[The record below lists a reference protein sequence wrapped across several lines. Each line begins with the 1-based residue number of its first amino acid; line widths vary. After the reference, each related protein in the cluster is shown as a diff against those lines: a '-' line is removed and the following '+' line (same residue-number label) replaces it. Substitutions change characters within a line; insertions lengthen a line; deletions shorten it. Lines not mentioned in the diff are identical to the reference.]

1 MKKPIDLIIENA
13 KNFYLEKNFL
23 EEESCYK
30 KIYKTYNNNI
40 NVLQKLFLF
49 QIGLERWKSAF
60 ECCSIINEIETTFE
74 TINNL
79 GLISIKLNNLLEA
92 ENYYRKSILIKENY
106 KAFEGLGD
114 IYKLKENFEKA
125 EHFYKK
131 SLQFNNK
138 NYSIFI
144 QLGLINKAQGKYK
157 EAKLFLKE
165 AIKLDPDKAQGYQNL
180 VSIEIATKNKYD
192 QIKNLLIKSNNLGKK
207 DFVNSLRKK
216 EFIPF
221 YKLSFDYNQL
231 SYLSLKRKL
240 DSKESKYLKF
250 LNKKLKD
257 SKNIRE
263 EINISNEE
271 IEIIE
276 AYMTLNKDYIPIKI
290 NKNFL
295 NKSLDWEDIEKK
307 YLNSR
312 LKIVTVDNFL
322 EEETIEELRNFYLES
337 NIWNHT
343 YENKNYLGSLLG
355 LGNYSTIHEG
365 IIIELKN
372 NLKKI
377 LKNNDFQTLWAFNYD
392 NLKNKGI
399 SLHADFAKIN
409 LNFWITPDKYNQ
421 TKNFGGLK
429 IYDKPAPKDWT
440 YNDYNSKDNK
450 INEYL
455 LKSKAKSIDI
465 PYKFNRLII
474 FDSSLFH
481 ETQNLTFSDEFI
493 GRRINNTFL
502 FGSRNQ
508 KIR

>member
-13 KNFYLEKNFL
+13 KNFYLNKNFL

-49 QIGLERWKSAF
+49 QVSLERWKSAF
-60 ECCSIINEIETTFE
+60 ECCSIINEIESTFE

-79 GLISIKLNNLLEA
+79 GLISIKLDNLVDA
-92 ENYYRKSILIKENY
+92 ENYFRKSILIKENH
-106 KAFEGLGD
+106 KAYEGLGD
-114 IYKLKENFEKA
+114 IYKIKENFEKA
-125 EHFYKK
+125 EFFYKK
-131 SLQFNNK
+131 SIQFNNK

-144 QLGLINKAQGKYK
+144 QLGLINKEQGKYK
-157 EAKLFLKE
+157 EAKLFLEE
-165 AIKLDPDKAQGYQNL
+165 AINLDPNKAQAYQNL
-180 VSIEIATKNKYD
+180 ISIEIATKNKYE
-192 QIKNLLIKSNNLGKK
+192 QIRNLLIKSNNLGKK
-207 DFVNSLRKK
+207 DFINSLRKK
-216 EFIPF
+216 QLIPF
-221 YKLSFDYNQL
+221 YKLSFDYDQL
-231 SYLSLKRKL
+231 TYLSLKREL
-240 DSKESKYLKF
+240 DNNESNYLKV
-250 LNKKLKD
+250 LSKKIKD
-257 SKNIRE
+257 TKNIKE
-263 EINISNEE
+263 EIDISNEE
-271 IEIIE
+271 IEVIE
-276 AYMTLNKDYIPIKI
+276 SYMTLNKDYIPKKTI
-290 NKNFL
+290 KNFL
-295 NKSLDWEDIEKK
+295 NKSLDWENIEKK
-307 YLNSR
+307 YFNSK
-312 LKIVTVDNFL
+312 LPIVIVDNFL
-322 EEETIEELRNFYLES
+322 EKETIEELRNFYLES

-377 LKNNDFQTLWAFNYD
+377 LKDNDFQTLWAFNYD
-392 NLKNKGI
+392 NVKNKGI

-409 LNFWITPDKYNQ
+409 LNFWITPDKYNK
-421 TKNFGGLK
+421 TKKFGGLK
-429 IYDKPAPKDWT
+429 IYDKAAPKSWT
-440 YNDYNSKDNK
+440 YKDYNSKDNK

-481 ETQNLTFSDEFI
+481 ETQNLTFSDEFT

-508 KIR
+508 KIT